1 MFAKRMHASTRTHAH
16 TRRPARTRVPAH
28 SRLATIQTPR
38 ATGKSEDR
46 RLGPALWVAQ
56 DLTFCDNGQIRV
68 FLVVLSLAPLATS
81 RSVARPWPVPRVS
94 VRRVVPSNSGRRA
107 RMRSASGG
115 TKPREFCTPRFT
127 AGLTESGS
135 SRLLLLPQQ
144 QSAAAPIRKLMTSIA
159 AGGSRAATA
168 GVRLCT
174 ATCPRLRTM
183 CARIG

>member
-1 MFAKRMHASTRTHAH
+1 MTKNGGRIWAHDWENSVVDPLGERSSQTVAASRWHRAERVRA
-16 TRRPARTRVPAH
+16 RRPSSGT
-28 SRLATIQTPR
+28 
-38 ATGKSEDR
+38 
-46 RLGPALWVAQ
+46 
-56 DLTFCDNGQIRV
+56 DNRQIRV

-115 TKPREFCTPRFT
+115 TKPREFCTPRCT

-159 AGGSRAATA
+159 AGGIRAATA

>member
-1 MFAKRMHASTRTHAH
+1 MPPRGRPTLVVLSLVISSSVASFSSASSCDAAACRSLVLAGRSVT
-16 TRRPARTRVPAH
+16 
-28 SRLATIQTPR
+28 SRQ
-38 ATGKSEDR
+38 
-46 RLGPALWVAQ
+46 
-56 DLTFCDNGQIRV
+56 NRV

-81 RSVARPWPVPRVS
+81 RSAVRPWPVPRVS

-115 TKPREFCTPRFT
+115 TKPREFCTPRCA

-144 QSAAAPIRKLMTSIA
+144 QSAAALIRKLMTSST
-159 AGGSRAATA
+159 AGGIRAATA